1 MYLGFKGQS
10 TLSLAD
16 FWAVQA
22 HYHDE
27 SIMVYVMGLESFSAS

>member
-1 MYLGFKGQS
+1 MCLRFKGQS

-16 FWAVQA
+16 FSAAKA